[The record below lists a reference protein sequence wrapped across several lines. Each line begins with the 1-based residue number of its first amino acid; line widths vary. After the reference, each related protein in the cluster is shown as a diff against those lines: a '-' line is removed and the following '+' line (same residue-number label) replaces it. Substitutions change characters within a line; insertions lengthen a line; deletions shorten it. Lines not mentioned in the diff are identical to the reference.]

1 MRVPL
6 KEIVLKNRARK
17 EYGDLE
23 ELGDSLNRLG
33 QIQPIVLDEDNNIKA
48 GGRRYSAAILL
59 GWEDIDCVYMKDL
72 SPLEQKEVE
81 LEENIARK
89 SFTWQEEVSLK
100 KEINELKK
108 EIASEKGE
116 EWKEEDTAKLL
127 GDSRTTLY
135 RDMQLATDLEEF
147 PQLAEEKDKS
157 TARTK
162 ARRLRDE
169 KSREFLNIERGSIEG
184 LIQGDCRDILSS
196 IDDDSV
202 DLILCDPPYG
212 IKFDE
217 KGRNEKYNTVYGDDY
232 VDDKMTLNHLIQDVM
247 RELRRVLKPGGH
259 MYFFFAIQHYHMVDV
274 ELAVH
279 FRGNDVKVGKDWQ
292 GGAKEY
298 QPTPNIWTKP
308 SNENYRPYHRFCVNY
323 EPFFFAWKGDVRE
336 FTKTSNCTMEFDI
349 DRKKE
354 DRQHPAQKPQSLY
367 ENLIEIS
374 SHKDMTVLDP
384 FLGSGI
390 SLAVAKRMGRNIIG
404 IEKEDSWFQLATHN
418 LHEIGGSE

>member
-1 MRVPL
+1 MKVKL
-6 KEIVLKNRARK
+6 NDITLGERAR
-17 EYGDLE
+17 EDYGDIDG
-23 ELGDSLNRLG
+23 LGESMSRLG
-33 QIQPIVLDEDNNIKA
+33 QIQPIVIDEDNIIRA
-48 GGRRYSAAILL
+48 GGRRYTAAILL
-59 GWEDIDCVYMKDL
+59 GWEEIDCVYMKDL
-72 SPLEQKEVE
+72 NPLERKEVE

-89 SFTWQEEVSLK
+89 SFAWQEEVALK

-108 EIASEKGE
+108 KIADSNGK

-127 GDSRTTLY
+127 GDSRTNLY

-169 KSREFLNIERGSIEG
+169 KSREFLNIERGTVEG
-184 LIQGDCRDILSS
+184 LIQGDCRDVLES
-196 IDDDSV
+196 IEDESV

-232 VDDKMTLNHLIQDVM
+232 VDDKISLNHLIEEVM
-247 RELRRVLKPGGH
+247 KELRRVLKPGGH
-259 MYFFFAIQHYHMVDV
+259 MYFFFAIQHYHMVQV
-274 ELAVH
+274 ELAVQ
-279 FRGNDVKVGKDWQ
+279 FRDGDGLD
-292 GGAKEY
+292 APKEY
-298 QPTPNIWTKP
+298 QQTPCIWTKP

-323 EPFFFAWKGDVRE
+323 EPFFFAWKGEMRE

-374 SHKDMTVLDP
+374 SHKGMTVLDP

-390 SLAVAKRMGRNIIG
+390 SLAVAKRMGREIIG
-404 IEKEDSWFQLATHN
+404 IEREDSWFQLATHN

>member
-1 MRVPL
+1 MKVPL
-6 KEIVLKNRARK
+6 KEITLGERARK

-23 ELGDSLNRLG
+23 ELGESLTRLG
-33 QIQPIVLDEDNNIKA
+33 QIQPIVLDENNCIRA

-59 GWEDIDCVYMKDL
+59 GWDDIECVYMEDL
-72 SPLEQKEVE
+72 SPIEKKEVE

-89 SFTWQEEVSLK
+89 SFTWQEEVALK
-100 KEINELKK
+100 KEINEIKK
-108 EIASEKGE
+108 EIASSNGK

-135 RDMQLATDLEEF
+135 RDMQLASDLEEF

-196 IDDDSV
+196 IEDDSV

-212 IKFDE
+212 INFDE
-217 KGRNEKYNTVYGDDY
+217 KGRNEKYPTVYGDDY
-232 VDDKMTLNHLIQDVM
+232 VDDKMTLNRLIEDVIK
-247 RELRRVLKPGGH
+247 ELRRVLKPGGH

-274 ELAVH
+274 ELATY
-279 FRGNDVKVGKDWQ
+279 FRGNNGRLD
-292 GGAKEY
+292 GAIEY

-323 EPFFFAWKGDVRE
+323 EPFFFAWKGEMRE

-374 SHKDMTVLDP
+374 SHKGMTVLDP

-418 LHEIGGSE
+418 LHEIGGS